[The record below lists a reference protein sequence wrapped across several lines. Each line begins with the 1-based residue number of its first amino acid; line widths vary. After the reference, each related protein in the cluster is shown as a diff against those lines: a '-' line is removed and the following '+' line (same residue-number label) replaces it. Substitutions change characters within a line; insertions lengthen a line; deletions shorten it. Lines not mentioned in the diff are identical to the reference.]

1 MLCIYVNVINM
12 LSTSKDSDFK
22 EENRTLK
29 IVERPTFILK
39 TREGES
45 RAISPSQRNGNK
57 YISFLTNIIYIF

>member
-1 MLCIYVNVINM
+1 M

-57 YISFLTNIIYIF
+57 